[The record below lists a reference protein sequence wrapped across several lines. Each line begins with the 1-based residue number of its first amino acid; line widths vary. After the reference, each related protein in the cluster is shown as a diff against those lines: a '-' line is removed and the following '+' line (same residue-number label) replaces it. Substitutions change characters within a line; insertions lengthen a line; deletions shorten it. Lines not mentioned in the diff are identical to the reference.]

1 MGYFVSL
8 AGMPLFYIWFK
19 LSLPSAS
26 PCIASW
32 PYWLW
37 QTLASVLL
45 DAQRGGSGA
54 ICAAAALP
62 PPLVLHAIS
71 VLVAMSHLVT
81 IWFFV
86 LCICAYGT
94 PSGIGGYGA
103 GHTEGSHYC
112 CTLIT
117 STDMWLCHHGAFP
130 IPIVF
135 IRTWSIWPA
144 LTHALVDARSCTS
157 SCCPWTQM
165 PFSSCSPRLSS
176 SALCWP
182 LPLQERGSRNTHIFP
197 MSHCT
202 LLYVPVLGL
211 SIVHRIGQHT
221 SPLVH
226 ILMGKVS
233 VLFHPWWILF
243 NFSIKMQ

>member
-1 MGYFVSL
+1 MHCFLTIL
-8 AGMPLFYIWFK
+8 AVTDSGQ
-19 LSLPSAS
+19 
-26 PCIASW
+26 CIAW
-32 PYWLW
+32 CPE
-37 QTLASVLL
+37 
-45 DAQRGGSGA
+45 RGVWCHLCCCSTSSTPCPSCSLSPG
-54 ICAAAALP
+54 CHEP
-62 PPLVLHAIS
+62 PGDDLILCV
-71 VLVAMSHLVT
+71 
-81 IWFFV
+81 
-86 LCICAYGT
+86 CICAYGIPT
-94 PSGIGGYGA
+94 GIGGYGA

-135 IRTWSIWPA
+135 IRTRSIWPS
-144 LTHALVDARSCTS
+144 LTHALVDAMSCTP
-157 SCCPWTQM
+157 SCWPWTQM

-176 SALCWP
+176 STLCWP
-182 LPLQERGSRNTHIFP
+182 LPLQERGSRNIHIFP
-197 MSHCT
+197 TSRCT

-211 SIVHRIGQHT
+211 SIVHRIGQHS

-243 NFSIKMQ
+243 NFSIKMISLGKMQQRFGDGQ

>member
-1 MGYFVSL
+1 MGPQVAL
-8 AGMPLFYIWFK
+8 VGMVLGIQRAVITA
-19 LSLPSAS
+19 AS
-26 PCIASW
+26 
-32 PYWLW
+32 
-37 QTLASVLL
+37 T
-45 DAQRGGSGA
+45 
-54 ICAAAALP
+54 AL
-62 PPLVLHAIS
+62 
-71 VLVAMSHLVT
+71 
-81 IWFFV
+81 
-86 LCICAYGT
+86 
-94 PSGIGGYGA
+94 
-103 GHTEGSHYC
+103 
-112 CTLIT
+112 LIT

-135 IRTWSIWPA
+135 IRTWSIWSA

-197 MSHCT
+197 TSRCT

-211 SIVHRIGQHT
+211 SVVHRIGQHT

-233 VLFHPWWILF
+233 VLFHP
-243 NFSIKMQ
+243 